1 MCSYSIQH
9 HGAAV
14 GEALRTLAPGAA
26 LVGTSC
32 MMGLVVESNW
42 KEPDG
47 AFIALQ
53 ASTCQYNDAPNVFTN
68 AFTQRYQ
75 CMLIMMIT

>member
-53 ASTCQYNDAPNVFTN
+53 ASTCQYNDAPNASPMHSPKGTN
-68 AFTQRYQ
+68 A
-75 CMLIMMIT
+75 CLS